1 MAATDPPEQDAALPP
16 APVEYA
22 GWRLASLAGLAV
34 LILVPVTL
42 PVPVLRELVQDR
54 FSVSELATSLFMSIN
69 MIGAAFA
76 APLAG
81 LMADRHGQRP
91 RFIAW
96 ALCIDALCFVGLTL
110 DVSFGAF
117 MAIRFVEG
125 CAHIVALSLLL
136 GLAHGARGEDGRAFA
151 MGLAGGGLLL
161 GVAIGAPIGGM
172 LGRDD
177 PVVPL
182 RAGAALLGATALLA
196 RGLLRETRGRP
207 ETRARL
213 ADMLR
218 MVADRPLIAAP
229 LAFAFADRFTV
240 GFYTTTF
247 SLYLTRI
254 HDFEPARVG
263 GLIAA
268 FMLPFAVLSVPL
280 GLLSRRVSVTLLLCG
295 GSALYGVAVGS
306 LTFWPAGLL
315 VFAMAATGVLA
326 AVMFVPSM
334 LMTTELTPER
344 LRTTSLGAFNAAG
357 SLGFIVGP
365 LVGGFVS
372 QTVAAHW
379 GWEAGYRAAF
389 LVAGASELVLA
400 LVTFPAL
407 LRFERARLAS
417 RASPGAPFDRA

>member
-1 MAATDPPEQDAALPP
+1 MAVTDPREQDAAAPP
-16 APVEYA
+16 APVEYEA
-22 GWRLASLAGLAV
+22 WRLASLAGLAV

-69 MIGAAFA
+69 MIGAAVA

-91 RFIAW
+91 RFIAL
-96 ALCIDALCFVGLTL
+96 ALGVDALCFAGLTL

-136 GLAHGARGEDGRAFA
+136 GLAHGARGEAGRGLA

-161 GVAIGAPIGGM
+161 GVAIGAPIGGL

-177 PVVPL
+177 PLVPL
-182 RAGAALLGATALLA
+182 QAGTAILVATALLA
-196 RGLLRETRGRP
+196 HGVLRETRGRP
-207 ETRARL
+207 EARARVS
-213 ADMLR
+213 DMLR

-268 FMLPFAVLSVPL
+268 FMLPFATLSVPL

-295 GSALYGVAVGS
+295 GSAAYGLGVGS
-306 LTFWPAGLL
+306 LTFWPADRL

-357 SLGFIVGP
+357 SLGFIFGP
-365 LVGGFVS
+365 LAGGFVS
-372 QTVAAHW
+372 QAVAAHW
-379 GWEAGYRAAF
+379 GWPAGYRAAF
-389 LVAGASELVLA
+389 LVAGAAEVVLA
-400 LVTFPAL
+400 LATFPAL
-407 LRFERARLAS
+407 LRFERARQARAAS
-417 RASPGAPFDRA
+417 SSTPP